1 MKFGGHNS
9 FYIRPGWL
17 SKGLFLVQE
26 SSRTNWSSTD
36 TSDALGVGSNMAKS
50 IGWWLNATDLVRR
63 PSIREPLELT
73 EFGRVIVDHDPYLSE
88 ISSWWFI
95 HLNLVFNAW
104 NAFQWFFTRFRRK
117 RFSRELAIQTLR
129 NEAYTQAGKIR
140 NLRSVQREIG
150 VLLQSYSHQIPNITS
165 DPEDNLDCPLRSLGL
180 LNYNTEIGEYVKRKP
195 FVTVPPEVIGAM
207 LVRTAKDTNGM
218 VRELSLEQTEETSI
232 AAASLNFDLEYLSS
246 AIAEGQDKLG
256 PRLIARKYLANS
268 RVATVKPLPPSEWAK
283 LYFNRKSKQSTPTDA
298 DLAVIL

>member
-63 PSIREPLELT
+63 PSRREPLELT
-73 EFGRVIVDHDPYLSE
+73 EFGRVIADHDPYLSD
-88 ISSWWFI
+88 IGSWWFI

-117 RFSRELAIQTLR
+117 RFSRELAIQALR
-129 NEAYTQAGKIR
+129 NEARTQAGKIR
-140 NLRSVQREIG
+140 NLGSVQREIG
-150 VLLQSYSHQIPNITS
+150 ALLQSYSRQIPNAPS

-180 LNYNTEIGEYVKRKP
+180 LIYQTEIGEYVKRKP
-195 FVTVPPEVIGAM
+195 VVSVPPEVIGAM
-207 LVRTAKDTNGM
+207 LVRTAKGAEGM
-218 VRELSLEQTEETSI
+218 VRELPLDQTEEASV
-232 AAASLNFDLEYLSS
+232 AAASLNFDLDYLSS
-246 AIAEGQDKLG
+246 AVAEGQDILG
-256 PRLIARKYLANS
+256 PGLITRKFLANS
-268 RVATVKPLPPSEWAK
+268 RVATVEPLPPSKWAK
-283 LYFNRKSKQSTPTDA
+283 RYFNRNSKQSTPTDA
-298 DLAVIL
+298 DLAVTL